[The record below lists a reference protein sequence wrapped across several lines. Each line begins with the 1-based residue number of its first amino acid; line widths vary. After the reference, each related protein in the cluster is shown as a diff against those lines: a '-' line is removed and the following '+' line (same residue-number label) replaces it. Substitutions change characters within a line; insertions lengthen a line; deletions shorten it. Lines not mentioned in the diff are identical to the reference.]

1 MHKLKQLKEELLE
14 ELESYAGAGTAKLQ
28 KDALYI
34 KALASA
40 CDHICCICA
49 MAEDEE
55 GGMDDQSRR
64 MSRRSYAMDD
74 GTGRS
79 YATGGMSRRVVE
91 RGRDMSYGNGMNED
105 ASEFD
110 RILANADDHT
120 IKALTQALQMRK

>member
-1 MHKLKQLKEELLE
+1 MHKLKQLNDELIE

-40 CDHICCICA
+40 CDHIDCICA
-49 MAEDEE
+49 RAEEE
-55 GGMDDQSRR
+55 NGMDDQSRR
-64 MSRRSYAMDD
+64 MSGRSYAMDG

-79 YATGGMSRRVVE
+79 YASGETSRRVVE
-91 RGRDMSYGNGMNED
+91 RGRDMSYASGMDETQ
-105 ASEFD
+105 EFE

-120 IKALTQALQMRK
+120 IKALSQALQMRK

>member
-1 MHKLKQLKEELLE
+1 MHKLKQLNDELME

-40 CDHICCICA
+40 CDHIDCICA
-49 MAEDEE
+49 RAEEE
-55 GGMDDQSRR
+55 NGMDDQSRR

-79 YATGGMSRRVVE
+79 YATDGMSRRVVE
-91 RGRDMSYGNGMNED
+91 RGRDMSYGSGMNED
-105 ASEFD
+105 AHEFGQ
-110 RILANADDHT
+110 ILANADDHT
-120 IKALTQALQMRK
+120 IKALTQALNMRK

>member
-1 MHKLKQLKEELLE
+1 MHKMKQLKEELME

-40 CDHICCICA
+40 CDHIDCICKR
-49 MAEDEE
+49 AEDEE
-55 GGMDDQSRR
+55 GMDGQSRR
-64 MSRRSYAMDD
+64 MSGRSYAMDG

-79 YATGGMSRRVVE
+79 YASGEMPRRVVE
-91 RGRDMSYGNGMNED
+91 RGRDMSYGSGMNED
-105 ASEFD
+105 AREFGQ
-110 RILANADDHT
+110 ILANADDHT